1 MSFRQLETLGP
12 VLARIDAL
20 QGKVDEAKT
29 SQPDAYDR
37 VMESWAIESTYNS
50 NNIEGS
56 TLSLG
61 DTALLFDGVQV
72 NGPADDIRQAEGGF
86 AALRFLRSAVYG
98 REPLTETLVKRAH
111 ELVFAEAKDPAT
123 RGVYSTVEV
132 EITGTS
138 FQPTP
143 SVYVPERMAEL
154 VAMCTEAKR
163 HPAIVAAL
171 FHLEFESIHP
181 FVNANGRTGRLMSN
195 YLLMSAGFE
204 PVNIQAESRARY
216 IAAIRAFQENDD
228 PYPFAMFFCLNLAER
243 LEKVLSLLTTG
254 NTSVAARGHS
264 DIGDFLHESDDPDKN
279 LTIDT
284 QEPDDSRENLTFG
297 IPGTDDSLVRKRLEA
312 SGFNASTRSN
322 VLVLYS
328 RLAGGDGFGR
338 KDVIAVL
345 GGSDSRAGDLL
356 KKMLD
361 VGIVAKVSGKGKG
374 RYAFAEK

>member
-111 ELVFAEAKDPAT
+111 ELVFADRRIRQ
-123 RGVYSTVEV
+123 RGLVQH
-132 EITGTS
+132 GRGRDHGD
-138 FQPTP
+138 QLPPTP
-143 SVYVPERMAEL
+143 MSTCRNGWPTCRDVYRGETP
-154 VAMCTEAKR
+154 
-163 HPAIVAAL
+163 PAIVAAL